1 MRKVEWLQDV
11 LVTLAL
17 LWMQSDSDLRKE
29 ITKACHA
36 VEKRLAKDPENE
48 GESRADG
55 RRITFEPPLAVVFR
69 LEADGRTV
77 TVVDVRLMRRRSK

>member
-11 LVTLAL
+11 LDALAQ
-17 LWMQSDSDLRKE
+17 LWMQSDSDLRQA
-29 ITKACHA
+29 ITKACYA

-48 GESRADG
+48 GESRVDG

-77 TVVDVRLMRRRSK
+77 TVVEVRLMRRWIK

>member
-1 MRKVEWLQDV
+1 MRKVDWLQDV
-11 LVTLAL
+11 LDALAQF
-17 LWMQSDSDLRKE
+17 WMESDSNLRKA

-36 VEKRLAKDPENE
+36 VEKRLAMDPETE

-69 LEADGRTV
+69 VEADGRTV
-77 TVVDVRLMRRRSK
+77 TVVEVRLMRRRSK